1 MVKAEN
7 LKEKLQLIKLQKN
20 PDLYVGSIL
29 FGLTHPEEMKIV
41 LTFNERER
49 EMAWKATLL
58 LSRIATKSLLR
69 FTENQKILTVFDE
82 QNPLTFEEI
91 NGRLNKNGFKIHGE
105 LRRNMV
111 ATLIDFLYEVK
122 MIQKISDENSEK
134 FILSKS
140 PIVDYSLSKEEEEY
154 CHKNYGGSIN
164 FFEVTTNHASNVLKG
179 EKQLFNFEKKHADIW
194 EKFLESKELEFG
206 RKFTLKAMRIKNSSD
221 YKILDI
227 GYARGYG
234 LLNILEL
241 FPEIN
246 VWAIDF
252 TDDYLKE
259 VKNKVSKF
267 SKKNSANKKFKINWV
282 DSSKWQNKKVKG
294 FGANLPF
301 KENFFDGIFFAA
313 GDPFIPIELRHK
325 VYEDIFR
332 ILKPGGTLGLM
343 SWHYPDK
350 EQKIV
355 KDSWMR
361 RIIYRH
367 NFAESVVEGWSGFH
381 NLDETVKMFKEIG
394 FTTEGFQSNKYYLYD
409 GVFWRLRK
417 PANLP

>member
-252 TDDYLKE
+252 TDD
-259 VKNKVSKF
+259 
-267 SKKNSANKKFKINWV
+267 
-282 DSSKWQNKKVKG
+282 
-294 FGANLPF
+294 
-301 KENFFDGIFFAA
+301 GIFFAA